1 MSNTDNVTLALNV
14 IRRRHRYI
22 TELREASPLLVKDLR
37 YLTFNKPVE
46 HLINVSHQKAEASLI
61 WHTEQAYEILI
72 DWCFAPV
79 VKNHTKN

>member
-61 WHTEQAYEILI
+61 RHTEQAYEILI

-79 VKNHTKN
+79 VKNYTKN

>member
-1 MSNTDNVTLALNV
+1 MPNADNVTLALNV
-14 IRRRHRYI
+14 IKRRHRYI
-22 TELREASPLLVKDLR
+22 TELREVSPLLVKDLR

-61 WHTEQAYEILI
+61 RHTESAYEILT

-79 VKNHTKN
+79 TKTHTKN